1 MRAKRGLISD
11 FRLTSEQ
18 ICVDL
23 HIASHPL
30 GSLCSLCLLVE
41 RLDDDN

>member
-1 MRAKRGLISD
+1 MCAKRGLIAD

-23 HIASHPL
+23 HIASHPFGL
-30 GSLCSLCLLVE
+30 AVFVVSSSCGAIG
-41 RLDDDN
+41 